1 LNQLSAWKSLQK
13 GKDMTFYKQNT
24 KENEIRLI
32 NAQSGKTLEFNQVL
46 EVIAGYAHWGP
57 AADIVREL
65 HPLADLEDVQ
75 MRQLE
80 IEEAMRLNAD
90 KGYNLYTDNL
100 GDVQSAI
107 KASQRHK
114 ALQPSELLGILH
126 LAQLSRQ
133 VGTFLRSRSKE
144 YPLLSDKA
152 LRLGQFRDIEKQVAR
167 AITPDGELSPN
178 ATPNLARIR
187 QELAA
192 ARASVEERLHD
203 FLRNSEYARMIQD
216 PVISTRFGRQVIP
229 IKAEYRGHFPGLI
242 IDQSASGATLF
253 MEPLAVVELSN
264 LSRTKAL
271 AETAEIERILQSLT
285 ELVGANG
292 RELADSL
299 EELAWLEALQAIAK
313 YAAHSGSSL
322 PEVKDKAPLLIAAAR
337 HPLLIER
344 LGDKV
349 VPMTF
354 DLENNRT
361 LIITGP
367 NTGGKTVA
375 LKTIGLMVMMAV
387 SGLPIPADSSS
398 CIPFFEQVWADIGDE
413 QSIMQNLSTFSAHIN
428 QVLRMIPHAQ
438 EHTLLLL
445 DELGAGTDPAEGGA
459 LAEAVLEYFHS
470 KGAVTV
476 VTTHLSELKNFASQR
491 EGMTNAAVEFDSD
504 TLAPT
509 FRVIMGV
516 PGRSNA
522 LKIASRL
529 GLPAEIERRA
539 VELLGGN
546 TAQINGLLGELD
558 KEREVNERLAKR
570 LRDQLAQVG
579 RLRSAYEQKVEN
591 AQRECS
597 EMIAKATSETEELVE
612 SSRRHLRGLTGS
624 VRRSLAQ
631 LGSVRR
637 QSIVELRQAAAE
649 LSRAL
654 VEFEALEELVE
665 LNPVA
670 SKALAQALQEAVNYR
685 KEREGLAPKV
695 GSNLPAVKQSSDMTE
710 DDDLQL
716 GVAQEDIGDY
726 SVSETPDKSENTYSR
741 LDKLDQYVREQA
753 QNVEGNL
760 DSIST
765 EVSNLKSKAP
775 KIPGHSKLK
784 ERLKNT
790 AAQALEVSLSAD
802 PNAAV
807 SESKAIGAKLA
818 DELGL
823 DGFKS
828 EEEEQPKEEVKVANL
843 PLEVGSHVFV
853 PRYGQDGTVLSLSD
867 KKAEVQIGVIRI
879 KVKKEDLQVLAPE
892 KSEVG
897 SIPRGGSMTM
907 LSSRIDLH
915 GKNVDE
921 ALWELGAK
929 IDDAFMSGVHQLEI
943 IHGKGT
949 GTLRKAVID
958 YIKNHPSIASYRMGK
973 ATEGGIGAT
982 IATLNN

>member
-1 LNQLSAWKSLQK
+1 MGEAIIFNLEQKRGSLNQLSAWKSLQK

-631 LGSVRR
+631 LGSVRHCR
-637 QSIVELRQAAAE
+637 ITSSCR
-649 LSRAL
+649 RAL
-654 VEFEALEELVE
+654 
-665 LNPVA
+665 
-670 SKALAQALQEAVNYR
+670 
-685 KEREGLAPKV
+685 
-695 GSNLPAVKQSSDMTE
+695 
-710 DDDLQL
+710 
-716 GVAQEDIGDY
+716 
-726 SVSETPDKSENTYSR
+726 
-741 LDKLDQYVREQA
+741 
-753 QNVEGNL
+753 
-760 DSIST
+760 
-765 EVSNLKSKAP
+765 
-775 KIPGHSKLK
+775 
-784 ERLKNT
+784 
-790 AAQALEVSLSAD
+790 
-802 PNAAV
+802 
-807 SESKAIGAKLA
+807 
-818 DELGL
+818 
-823 DGFKS
+823 
-828 EEEEQPKEEVKVANL
+828 
-843 PLEVGSHVFV
+843 
-853 PRYGQDGTVLSLSD
+853 
-867 KKAEVQIGVIRI
+867 
-879 KVKKEDLQVLAPE
+879 
-892 KSEVG
+892 
-897 SIPRGGSMTM
+897 
-907 LSSRIDLH
+907 
-915 GKNVDE
+915 
-921 ALWELGAK
+921 
-929 IDDAFMSGVHQLEI
+929 
-943 IHGKGT
+943 
-949 GTLRKAVID
+949 
-958 YIKNHPSIASYRMGK
+958 
-973 ATEGGIGAT
+973 
-982 IATLNN
+982 

>member
-1 LNQLSAWKSLQK
+1 MS
-13 GKDMTFYKQNT
+13 FYKQNA

-57 AADIVREL
+57 AANIIREL

-75 MRQLE
+75 TRQLE
-80 IEEAMRLNAD
+80 IEEAMRLNVD

-114 ALQPSELLGILH
+114 SLQPAELLGILH

-313 YAAHSGSSL
+313 YAAHSDSSL
-322 PEVKDKAPLLIAAAR
+322 PEVKDKSSLLIASAR

-375 LKTIGLMVMMAV
+375 LKTIGLMVMMAI

-624 VRRSLAQ
+624 VRRNLAQ
-631 LGSVRR
+631 LGNVRR
-637 QSIVELRQAAAE
+637 QSIVELRRAAAE

-685 KEREGLAPKV
+685 KEREGLTPK
-695 GSNLPAVKQSSDMTE
+695 SEISTSRRNIDTAE
-710 DDDLQL
+710 DNLQL
-716 GVAQEDIGDY
+716 EVAQEDVGDY

-741 LDKLDQYVREQA
+741 LDKLDQYIREQA
-753 QNVEGNL
+753 QSTEGNL
-760 DSIST
+760 DSISA
-765 EVSNLKSKAP
+765 EVSNLKNKAP

-807 SESKAIGAKLA
+807 SESRAIGAKLA
-818 DELGL
+818 NELGL
-823 DGFKS
+823 DGFAS
-828 EEEEQPKEEVKVANL
+828 EEEEQQPEEEVKAVNL

>member
-1 LNQLSAWKSLQK
+1 MS
-13 GKDMTFYKQNT
+13 FYKQNA

-57 AADIVREL
+57 AANIIREL

-80 IEEAMRLNAD
+80 IEEAMRLNVD

-114 ALQPSELLGILH
+114 SLQPAELLGILH

-313 YAAHSGSSL
+313 YAAHSDSSL
-322 PEVKDKAPLLIAAAR
+322 PEVKDKSPLLIASAR

-579 RLRSAYEQKVEN
+579 RLRSVYEQKVEN

-624 VRRSLAQ
+624 VRRNLAQ
-631 LGSVRR
+631 LGNVRR
-637 QSIVELRQAAAE
+637 QSIVELRRAAAE

-685 KEREGLAPKV
+685 KEREGLTPK
-695 GSNLPAVKQSSDMTE
+695 SEISTSSRSIDTAE
-710 DDDLQL
+710 DNLQL
-716 GVAQEDIGDY
+716 EVAQEDVGDY

-741 LDKLDQYVREQA
+741 LDKLDQYIREQA
-753 QNVEGNL
+753 QSTEGNL
-760 DSIST
+760 DSISA
-765 EVSNLKSKAP
+765 EVSNLKNKAS

-807 SESKAIGAKLA
+807 SESRAIGAKLA

-823 DGFKS
+823 DGFAS
-828 EEEEQPKEEVKVANL
+828 EEEEQQPEEEVKAVNL

>member
-1 LNQLSAWKSLQK
+1 MS
-13 GKDMTFYKQNT
+13 FYKQNA

-57 AADIVREL
+57 AANIIREL

-75 MRQLE
+75 TRQLE
-80 IEEAMRLNAD
+80 IEEAMRLNVD

-114 ALQPSELLGILH
+114 SLQPAELLGILH

-313 YAAHSGSSL
+313 YAAHSDSSL
-322 PEVKDKAPLLIAAAR
+322 PEVKDKSSLLIASAR

-375 LKTIGLMVMMAV
+375 LKTIGLMVMMAI

-624 VRRSLAQ
+624 VRRNLAQ
-631 LGSVRR
+631 LGNVRR
-637 QSIVELRQAAAE
+637 QSIVELRRAAAE

-685 KEREGLAPKV
+685 KEREGLTPK
-695 GSNLPAVKQSSDMTE
+695 SEISTSRRNIDTAE
-710 DDDLQL
+710 DNLQL
-716 GVAQEDIGDY
+716 EVAQEDVGDY

-741 LDKLDQYVREQA
+741 LDKLDQYIREQA
-753 QNVEGNL
+753 QSIEGNL
-760 DSIST
+760 DSISA
-765 EVSNLKSKAP
+765 EVSNLKNKAP

-807 SESKAIGAKLA
+807 SESRAIGAKLA

-823 DGFKS
+823 DGFAS
-828 EEEEQPKEEVKVANL
+828 EEEEQQPEEEVKAVNL

>member
-1 LNQLSAWKSLQK
+1 MS
-13 GKDMTFYKQNT
+13 FYKQNA

-57 AADIVREL
+57 AANIIREL

-80 IEEAMRLNAD
+80 IEEAMRLNVD

-114 ALQPSELLGILH
+114 SLQPAELLGILH

-313 YAAHSGSSL
+313 YAAHSDSSL
-322 PEVKDKAPLLIAAAR
+322 PEVKDKSPLLIASAR

-504 TLAPT
+504 TLVPT

-579 RLRSAYEQKVEN
+579 RLRSVYEQKVEN

-624 VRRSLAQ
+624 VRRNLAQ
-631 LGSVRR
+631 LGNVRR
-637 QSIVELRQAAAE
+637 QSIVELRRAAAE

-685 KEREGLAPKV
+685 KEREGLTPK
-695 GSNLPAVKQSSDMTE
+695 SEISTSSRSIDTAE
-710 DDDLQL
+710 DNLQL
-716 GVAQEDIGDY
+716 EVAQEDVGDY
-726 SVSETPDKSENTYSR
+726 SVSETPDKSENTYSC
-741 LDKLDQYVREQA
+741 LDKLDQYIREQA
-753 QNVEGNL
+753 QSTEGNL
-760 DSIST
+760 DSISA
-765 EVSNLKSKAP
+765 EVSNLKNKAS

-807 SESKAIGAKLA
+807 SESRAIGAKLA

-823 DGFKS
+823 DGFAS
-828 EEEEQPKEEVKVANL
+828 EEEEQQPEEEVKAVNL

>member
-1 LNQLSAWKSLQK
+1 MS
-13 GKDMTFYKQNT
+13 FYKQNA

-57 AADIVREL
+57 AANIIREL

-80 IEEAMRLNAD
+80 IEEAMRLNID

-114 ALQPSELLGILH
+114 SLQPAELLGILH

-313 YAAHSGSSL
+313 YAAHSDSSL
-322 PEVKDKAPLLIAAAR
+322 PEVKDKSPLLIASAR

-624 VRRSLAQ
+624 VRRNLAQ
-631 LGSVRR
+631 LGNVRR
-637 QSIVELRQAAAE
+637 QSIVELRRAAAE

-685 KEREGLAPKV
+685 KEREGLTPK
-695 GSNLPAVKQSSDMTE
+695 SEISTSSRSIDTAE
-710 DDDLQL
+710 DNLQL
-716 GVAQEDIGDY
+716 EVAQEDVGDY

-741 LDKLDQYVREQA
+741 LDKLDQYIREQA
-753 QNVEGNL
+753 QSTEGNL
-760 DSIST
+760 DSISA
-765 EVSNLKSKAP
+765 EVSNLKNKAP

-807 SESKAIGAKLA
+807 SESRAIGAKLA

-823 DGFKS
+823 DGFAS
-828 EEEEQPKEEVKVANL
+828 EEEEQQPEEEVKAVNL

>member
-1 LNQLSAWKSLQK
+1 MS
-13 GKDMTFYKQNT
+13 FYKQNA

-57 AADIVREL
+57 AANIIREL
-65 HPLADLEDVQ
+65 HPLADLEDIQ
-75 MRQLE
+75 TRQLE
-80 IEEAMRLNAD
+80 IEEAMRLNVD

-114 ALQPSELLGILH
+114 SLQPAELLGILH

-313 YAAHSGSSL
+313 YAAHSDSSL
-322 PEVKDKAPLLIAAAR
+322 PEVKDKSSLLIASAR

-375 LKTIGLMVMMAV
+375 LKTIGLMVMMAI

-624 VRRSLAQ
+624 VRRNLAQ
-631 LGSVRR
+631 LGNVRR
-637 QSIVELRQAAAE
+637 QSIVELRRAAAE

-685 KEREGLAPKV
+685 KEREGLTPK
-695 GSNLPAVKQSSDMTE
+695 SEISTSRRNIDTAE
-710 DDDLQL
+710 DNLQL
-716 GVAQEDIGDY
+716 EVAQEDVGDY

-741 LDKLDQYVREQA
+741 LDKLDQYIREQA
-753 QNVEGNL
+753 QSTEGNL
-760 DSIST
+760 DSISA
-765 EVSNLKSKAP
+765 EVSNLKNKAP

-807 SESKAIGAKLA
+807 SESRAIGAKLA

-823 DGFKS
+823 DGFAS
-828 EEEEQPKEEVKVANL
+828 EEEEQQPEEEVKAVNL